1 MRNLKETK
9 ISSKNVYKGNFL
21 DVWRDKVKLP
31 NDSSSTREWIK
42 HPGAA
47 CCVPILPNG
56 EIALIRQ
63 FRYPIGKE
71 MIEIP
76 AGKIDKDENP
86 KICASRELEEEIGYI
101 SNKIT
106 FLTHIH
112 PAIGFT
118 DEKMWIFLA
127 ENLVKTKQK
136 LDMDEFLEL
145 HPTSMKDALTMI
157 WDGSITDVKTIIG
170 LLWVK
175 KHYPN
180 I

>member
-1 MRNLKETK
+1 M
-9 ISSKNVYKGNFL
+9 G
-21 DVWRDKVKLP
+21 
-31 NDSSSTREWIK
+31 WIL
-42 HPGAA
+42 G
-47 CCVPILPNG
+47 
-56 EIALIRQ
+56 
-63 FRYPIGKE
+63 
-71 MIEIP
+71 
-76 AGKIDKDENP
+76 
-86 KICASRELEEEIGYI
+86 
-101 SNKIT
+101 KIT

-112 PAIGFT
+112 PAIGFA

>member
-1 MRNLKETK
+1 MKNLIEKK
-9 ISSKNVYKGNFL
+9 ISSKNVYKGSFL
-21 DVWRDKVKLP
+21 DVRQDEVKLS
-31 NDSSSTREWIK
+31 NGSFSTREWIK

-47 CCVPILPNG
+47 CCVPILPDG
-56 EIALIRQ
+56 EIALVRQ
-63 FRYPIGKE
+63 FRYPVGKV
-71 MIEIP
+71 MIELP
-76 AGKIDKDENP
+76 AGKLDKGEDPE
-86 KICASRELEEEIGYI
+86 ICASRELEEEIGYA
-101 SNKIT
+101 SGKIT

-127 ENLVKTKQK
+127 EDLIKTKQN
-136 LDMDEFLEL
+136 LDIDEFLEL
-145 HPTSMKDALTMI
+145 YPTSMKDALTMI